1 MFRVLIQFANIK
13 YTFINQYDKGEESIE
28 INNKTDFIFY
38 LIFLYF
44 ITNSWDLTFNW

>member
-28 INNKTDFIFY
+28 INNKTDFLFNIFIFY
-38 LIFLYF
+38 
-44 ITNSWDLTFNW
+44 NK